1 MPNETALAAAPVAA
15 WSADVYVQQAV
26 RHADALLGP
35 LTKGCATLLCGP
47 RGVGKSWLALALAHS
62 AARGGALGP
71 WRARSRHRVVYIDV
85 AGSEAV
91 LHARVVALGKPPP
104 SLTLVSGDAQ
114 DTGLPDLSLESGRTA
129 IDQLTTDA
137 DLVVIDGLSALVRKG
152 RGVGERWSALERWL
166 RSLRRRHV
174 AVLLVDAKEP
184 KPILDVADAVLKV
197 ERPADG
203 VREGDLRL
211 QAKLLSSRP
220 DLKDTR
226 RFALRLDLRRNGAV
240 WTYVDDV
247 DHRAIVAYRL
257 DRQDYSSREIA
268 RMLDVSPTTAWR
280 LVGRGEKL
288 PPHIRDG
295 VDLEVPEIRK
305 RSRDSESL
313 LPREKVGPT
322 RANAWEDEGPAV
334 ADVSADIAETDSC
347 GEVGPSPYPLPR
359 ERVPAG
365 DAERAETQTP
375 QPGETVKQ
383 PLTRAEREWR
393 TPLRQLMKARGFD

>member
-1 MPNETALAAAPVAA
+1 
-15 WSADVYVQQAV
+15 VYAKQPV
-26 RHADALLGP
+26 RHADPLLGP
-35 LTKGCATLLCGP
+35 LARGCVTLLCGP
-47 RGVGKSWLALALAHS
+47 RGVGKSWLALALAHT
-62 AARGGALGP
+62 AARGGALAR
-71 WRARSRHRVVYIDV
+71 WRARKSHRVVYIDV

-114 DTGLPDLSLESGRTA
+114 DADLPDLSLESGRA
-129 IDQLTTDA
+129 VLDQLTTDA

-166 RSLRRRHV
+166 RSLRHRHV

-203 VREGDLRL
+203 VQEGDLRL
-211 QAKLLSSRP
+211 QAKLLSARP
-220 DLKDTR
+220 DLKETQ
-226 RFALRLDLRRNGAV
+226 RFELRLELRKNGAA
-240 WTYVDDV
+240 WTCIDDV
-247 DHRAIVAYRL
+247 DHRAIMAYRL

-295 VDLEVPEIRK
+295 VDLDVPEPPRK
-305 RSRDSESL
+305 APL
-313 LPREKVGPT
+313 LPREKEGPSAK
-322 RANAWEDEGPAV
+322 RWEDEGPWLNKR
-334 ADVSADIAETDSC
+334 
-347 GEVGPSPYPLPR
+347 EVGKQWCGRRESPSPYPLPR
-359 ERVPAG
+359 ERVPEVKRR
-365 DAERAETQTP
+365 ERSN
-375 QPGETVKQ
+375 GVKQ
-383 PLTRAEREWR
+383 
-393 TPLRQLMKARGFD
+393 